1 LKRERLE
8 KKSQDRLAKEEMN
21 LAEYPITLL
30 STTAPKG
37 VKTIEHI
44 DWLTVGGRAKPV
56 RWLVTGSDKYGLH
69 VGGDQDIYVAVMET
83 WREDGFK
90 SKVIPIGSI
99 YKMLKKMGLSDSQRN
114 YDRVKQALNRLTTM
128 SIVAEN
134 AFWDKDGRRYIE
146 TQAFHLFDEYKLAE
160 ERGKVSK
167 KLPLLF
173 EGESHDLPP
182 GYIIVSEALF
192 RSVKKGYL
200 KDTDLTFYFSLSSA
214 LPRRIYRFLDKKKYG
229 NATFTMELFKFATK
243 IGMKTAN
250 AQKYY
255 PSNVKQK
262 LNPAFEELKEKQ
274 FLQSYGYQKTSDS
287 LNEKIVFAFAKQ
299 SEISPSTCDD
309 HQDYWIKPFV
319 EDIITITGDEHSV
332 AWYTRTLR
340 ILGQDRSRA
349 LIYYALSLTK
359 EAISLE
365 EIKTTKDQYFIS
377 TLMRLCRESGVNIS
391 SQPS

>member
-1 LKRERLE
+1 LEMEHPE
-8 KKSQDRLAKEEMN
+8 KKSDDRFAREEMN

-30 STTAPKG
+30 SKTAPKG

-44 DWLTVGGRAKPV
+44 DWITVGGRAKPV
-56 RWLVTGSDKYGLH
+56 RWLVTGSDKYGLPL
-69 VGGDQDIYVAVMET
+69 GGDQDVYVAVMER

-90 SKVIPIGSI
+90 SKVIPVGSI

-134 AFWDKDGRRYIE
+134 AFWDKGGRRYIE

-160 ERGKVSK
+160 ERGKGNK
-167 KLPLLF
+167 ALPLPS
-173 EGESHDLPP
+173 EGEGHDLPP

-229 NATFTMELFKFATK
+229 NATFAMELFKFATK

-262 LNPAFEELKEKQ
+262 LNPAFEELKEKE
-274 FLQSYGYQKTSDS
+274 FLQGYDYQKTSDS
-287 LNEKIVFAFAKQ
+287 LNEKIVFAFTKQ
-299 SEISPSTCDD
+299 CEISPSTCDGD
-309 HQDYWIKPFV
+309 QDYWI
-319 EDIITITGDEHSV
+319 ETS
-332 AWYTRTLR
+332 
-340 ILGQDRSRA
+340 
-349 LIYYALSLTK
+349 
-359 EAISLE
+359 
-365 EIKTTKDQYFIS
+365 
-377 TLMRLCRESGVNIS
+377 
-391 SQPS
+391 